1 VTRVNK
7 SSRQEEPS
15 NEGYKRT
22 LELMLDMET
31 KLNKKYLD
39 FTNEVKG
46 NITKVNTK
54 IEHANRVNQEN
65 EQRMNDIEA

>member
-1 VTRVNK
+1 
-7 SSRQEEPS
+7 
-15 NEGYKRT
+15 
-22 LELMLDMET
+22 MET